1 MLDEPTTL
9 PDGTVVE
16 LVPMDEIDE
25 LDTGERA
32 RLISFLG
39 DSIRTHSPGTGVPAS
54 DLLADLRSAR

>member
-16 LVPMDEIDE
+16 LVALDE
-25 LDTGERA
+25 LDQLDADEQA

-39 DSIRTHSPGTGVPAS
+39 DSIRTHLPGTGVRAS
-54 DLLADLRSAR
+54 DVLADLQSSR